1 MQGRLLLFKIVTLML
16 YAGPLLAGL
25 AGHGWAVLP
34 AFAAIFVLWQI
45 VMRPDD
51 WPRDPARW
59 RDAGVLTG
67 AFARVALMIVLVA
80 VMFGIGRGI
89 GGVAGHLSGLP
100 AGAALALSFLSV
112 PLARL
117 LWNPRTTAEMDAF
130 LTDAVA
136 QLKAAAQPA
145 HDPAEAAQAVW
156 PLLLLT
162 DDTPDAT
169 ARAGTAEL
177 LAGPAAAARLRAL
190 SAALAVAPTDHR
202 AARRGLVLWAAD
214 RIVAERMMGAAAP
227 THAFEAAQND
237 PSVLRLFAD
246 EMLPLIVALPEA
258 WYDFPMTDKVRA
270 AAASAA
276 DVEDARALHALA
288 EAMDEA
294 ERKADGD
301 GDGRA
306 DGADGDGGGD

>member
-45 VMRPDD
+45 VMRPTD
-51 WPRDPARW
+51 WPREPGRWTDP
-59 RDAGVLTG
+59 GVLTG
-67 AFARVALMIVLVA
+67 AGARVALMIVLVA

-89 GGVAGHLSGLP
+89 GGVAGHISGLP

-117 LWNPRTTAEMDAF
+117 LWNPRAMAEMDGF
-130 LTDAVA
+130 LTDAIDQVN
-136 QLKAAAQPA
+136 AAAASEA
-145 HDPAEAAQAVW
+145 HDPDHAAQAVQ
-156 PLLLLT
+156 PLILLT

-169 ARAGTAEL
+169 ARAGMFDRL
-177 LAGPAAAARLRAL
+177 SGPATAARLRAL
-190 SAALAVAPTDHR
+190 AAALAAAPGDGR
-202 AARRGLVLWAAD
+202 AARRGLILWAAD
-214 RIVAERMMGAAAP
+214 RVVAERQIGAAAQ
-227 THAFEAAQND
+227 THAFEATAGD
-237 PSVLRLFAD
+237 AALLHLFAT

-258 WYDFPMTDKVRA
+258 WYDFPMTEKVREA
-270 AAASAA
+270 AAKV
-276 DVEDARALHALA
+276 DDETTARALLALA

-294 ERKADGD
+294 ERRVDGD
-301 GDGRA
+301 GDGGS
-306 DGADGDGGGD
+306 D